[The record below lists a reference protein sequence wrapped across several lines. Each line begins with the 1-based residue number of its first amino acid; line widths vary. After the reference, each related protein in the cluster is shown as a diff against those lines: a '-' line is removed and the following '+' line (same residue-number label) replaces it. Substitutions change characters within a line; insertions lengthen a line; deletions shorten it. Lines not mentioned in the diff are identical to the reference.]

1 MRFSLVLATV
11 GRTDEL
17 RRFLAHLDTQTHREF
32 ELVVVDQNKDERL
45 KPILEPYRG
54 KFPILH
60 LPSEQGLS
68 RARNVGIEHA
78 RGDVIGFPDDDCWY
92 PPDLLAYIATFL
104 ERHPEVGGINGR
116 MADGPVGD
124 SDGRVGKRN
133 RAVGTPRFE
142 KRAGSL
148 TKVNAWRRA

>member
-78 RGDVIGFPDDDCWY
+78 RGDVIGFPALAATSMEQGRLTAY
-92 PPDLLAYIATFL
+92 AAFVEPVPSLGDLVPIGHLHDPLRSATS
-104 ERHPEVGGINGR
+104 
-116 MADGPVGD
+116 A
-124 SDGRVGKRN
+124 
-133 RAVGTPRFE
+133 T
-142 KRAGSL
+142 
-148 TKVNAWRRA
+148 TKHS